1 MSLIT
6 ELPSLFSQ
14 FSEARQ
20 KGFLT
25 VMELKERGVPLVGTY
40 CTFMPQE
47 IPMAAG
53 AVVISLCSTS
63 DETIEEAEKDLP
75 RNLCPL
81 IKSSYGFG
89 KTDKCPYF
97 YFSDLVVGETTC
109 DGKKKM
115 YEYMAEFK
123 PVHVM
128 QLPNSTTDDAS
139 RALWKAEM
147 QRLKEAVEA
156 RFGATIDETALRE
169 AIALRNRERKALA
182 DFYHLGQLNP
192 PALSGTDLL
201 KVVYGATFR
210 FDKEALI
217 AELEAM
223 TATVKAGW
231 LTGQRLD
238 PRPRIL
244 ITGCPIGGAA
254 EKVVRAIEENGG
266 WVVGYENCTGAKA
279 TEHNVAETGDVW
291 EALADKYLAIG
302 CSCVSPNTQR
312 LKLLS
317 EMVEEYQADG
327 VIDVILQACHT
338 YAVESLAIK
347 RHVRQQ
353 HDIPYMAIETDYST
367 SDIGQLSTR
376 VAAFIEMFQE

>member
-6 ELPSLFSQ
+6 ALPDVFEQ
-14 FSEARQ
+14 FSAARQ

-25 VMELKERGVPLVGTY
+25 VMELKEQGIPLVGTY

-47 IPMAAG
+47 IAMAAG
-53 AVVISLCSTS
+53 AVVVSLCSTN

-123 PVHVM
+123 AVHVM
-128 QLPNSTTDDAS
+128 QLPNSAADAAS
-139 RALWKAEM
+139 RALWKAEIL
-147 QRLKEAVEA
+147 RLQQVIEQ
-156 RFGATIDETALRE
+156 RFGQPISEAALRE
-169 AIALRNRERKALA
+169 AIALKNRERQALA
-182 DFYHLGQLNP
+182 NFYRVGQLNP
-192 PALSGTDLL
+192 PALSGADIL

-217 AELEAM
+217 SELNAMAEQVRADWQ
-223 TATVKAGW
+223 AGK
-231 LTGQRLD
+231 RLD
-238 PRPRIL
+238 ARPRIL

-279 TEHNVAETGDVW
+279 TERCVDENGDVYD
-291 EALADKYLAIG
+291 ALTDKYLAIG
-302 CSCVSPNTQR
+302 CSCISPNDER

-317 EMVEEYQADG
+317 QMVDEYQADG

-353 HDIPYMAIETDYST
+353 HNIPYMAIETDYST

-376 VAAFIEMFQE
+376 VAAFIEML

>member
-1 MSLIT
+1 MSLIN
-6 ELPSLFSQ
+6 ELPAIFDNFSD
-14 FSEARQ
+14 ARRQ
-20 KGFLT
+20 GFLT
-25 VMELKERGVPLVGTY
+25 VLELKEQNIPLVGTY

-47 IPMAAG
+47 IALAAG
-53 AVVISLCSTS
+53 AVVVSLCSTS

-128 QLPNSTTDDAS
+128 QLPNSANDAAS
-139 RALWKAEM
+139 RALWRSEIL
-147 QRLKEAVEA
+147 RLQSVLEQQ
-156 RFGATIDETALRE
+156 FNCTISEQDLRA
-169 AIALRNRERKALA
+169 AITLKNRERAALSS
-182 DFYHLGQLNP
+182 FYRLGQLNP
-192 PALSGTDLL
+192 PALSGSEIL
-201 KVVYGATFR
+201 KVVYGATFK
-210 FDKEALI
+210 FDKNALI
-217 AELEAM
+217 DELNALSEK
-223 TATVKAGW
+223 VRSEYQQGK
-231 LTGQRLD
+231 RLED
-238 PRPRIL
+238 RPRIL

-279 TEHNVAETGDVW
+279 TEMQVSEEGDVYD
-291 EALADKYLAIG
+291 ALTDKYLAIG
-302 CSCVSPNTQR
+302 CSCISPNTQR
-312 LKLLS
+312 LNLLS
-317 EMVEEYQADG
+317 QMIEEYQVDG

-353 HDIPYMAIETDYST
+353 HDVPYMAIETDYSN
-367 SDIGQLSTR
+367 SDIGQLNTR
-376 VAAFIEMFQE
+376 VSAFIEML

>member
-1 MSLIT
+1 MSVIN
-6 ELPSLFSQ
+6 ELPAIFDNFSD
-14 FSEARQ
+14 ARRQ
-20 KGFLT
+20 GFLT
-25 VMELKERGVPLVGTY
+25 VLELKEQNIPLVGTY

-47 IPMAAG
+47 IALAAG
-53 AVVISLCSTS
+53 AVVVSLCSTS

-128 QLPNSTTDDAS
+128 QLPNSANDAAS
-139 RALWKAEM
+139 RALWRSEIL
-147 QRLKEAVEA
+147 RLQSVLEQQ
-156 RFGATIDETALRE
+156 FNCTISEQDLRA
-169 AIALRNRERKALA
+169 AIALKNRERAALSS
-182 DFYHLGQLNP
+182 FYRLGQLNP
-192 PALSGTDLL
+192 PALSGSEIL
-201 KVVYGATFR
+201 KVVYGATFK
-210 FDKEALI
+210 FDKNALI
-217 AELEAM
+217 DELNALSEK
-223 TATVKAGW
+223 VRSEYQQGK
-231 LTGQRLD
+231 RLED
-238 PRPRIL
+238 RPRIL

-279 TEHNVAETGDVW
+279 TEMQVSEEGDVYD
-291 EALADKYLAIG
+291 ALTDKYLAIG
-302 CSCVSPNTQR
+302 CSCISPNTQR
-312 LKLLS
+312 LNLLS
-317 EMVEEYQADG
+317 QMIEEYQVDG

-353 HDIPYMAIETDYST
+353 HDVPYMAIETDYSN
-367 SDIGQLSTR
+367 SDIGQLNTR
-376 VAAFIEMFQE
+376 VSAFIEML